1 MTPPSTPNSPRPK
14 WKSQPWGQAV
24 IGLETLRAQVYTVW
38 NPGLHP
44 TSPTARWAT
53 GRPRFSPAASL
64 GSPPTHPDCLG
75 AVCPPKPPPLPA
87 AVPTSAFVRSQLW
100 IPFLPRKPV
109 YPSGPAPRPLSRGA
123 TFPAPVQQTEQRCT
137 TGAATRGSYPLRSY
151 TVVQHPQVHTATACA
166 RAGSPLPP
174 SLQAA
179 AELWAPREP
188 SLA

>member
-87 AVPTSAFVRSQLW
+87 AVPTSAFVRPPALDPFSPTETCLSFRPSSQTSQQRSR
-100 IPFLPRKPV
+100 F
-109 YPSGPAPRPLSRGA
+109 PSPCPAGSAALHRRGRYQRIVPPQVLHSRPAP
-123 TFPAPVQQTEQRCT
+123 
-137 TGAATRGSYPLRSY
+137 TGAHSNCTCQG
-151 TVVQHPQVHTATACA
+151 
-166 RAGSPLPP
+166 G
-174 SLQAA
+174 
-179 AELWAPREP
+179 EP
-188 SLA
+188 SPSISPGRS